1 MVKINGKM
9 LGIIVSVNELNL
21 LDEKYIV
28 RFLKN
33 NKSYFWIVCKGKI

>member
-33 NKSYFWIVCKGKI
+33 NKSYF